1 MRRGLE
7 VLLAGLL
14 AGLAI
19 GQAGCRSESRPWSP
33 PDELKVKIISDAA
46 FVRTEGG
53 DYLDGYLAEY
63 ESEFQ
68 KRRMFMA
75 LELVRYDDGDRLIV
89 TGRFNGDFVRWPS
102 GDPAPAK
109 VPVFEVEKAKPNV
122 PTAPDIPPVK

>member
-19 GQAGCRSESRPWSP
+19 AQAGCGSGGRPWIPS
-33 PDELKVKIISDAA
+33 EAHKVKVVSEAA
-46 FVRTEGG
+46 FARTAGG
-53 DYLDGYLAEY
+53 DYVDGYFAEY

-75 LELVRYDDGDRLIV
+75 LEIVRYVNGDRLLV
-89 TGRFNGDFVRWPS
+89 TGRFSGDFVRMAS
-102 GDPAPAK
+102 GDPALDK
-109 VPVFEVEKAKPNV
+109 VPVFEVEKARPDV
-122 PTAPDIPPVK
+122 PEAPDIPDIK